1 MAAKRRKKK
10 LVTIRR
16 PKIRVTSKGVK
27 VTRPT
32 ARIGRKAGVNIST
45 KGVSASVRTKHG
57 TVSTRKGCPLK
68 GCPLSVLG
76 LFGAVCALYAF
87 IRLLFPVSG

>member
-10 LVTIRR
+10 LVTIRK
-16 PKIRVTSKGVK
+16 PKFRVTSKGVK

-32 ARIGRKAGVNIST
+32 ARIGRKAGVNISS

-57 TVSTRKGCPLK
+57 TASTRKGCSLK

-87 IRLLFPVSG
+87 IRRLI